1 MPVAA
6 RWLQRAPGLYARCPQ
21 VLVLYSRSTPLIT
34 LLNYLKS
41 LPRSLLRREASVPL
55 SRDSV
60 CTYVDFSSLWQLF
73 WLFCSGFRP
82 SSTQLIGTAW
92 RRDRTVPLHYPEDR
106 ALRAISFRTGKSN
119 PSQLHESRAHESIT
133 CPRPSTPESN
143 P

>member
-1 MPVAA
+1 MASKST
-6 RWLQRAPGLYARCPQ
+6 WLVRKMSASAGA
-21 VLVLYSRSTPLIT
+21 VLSLGSLTT

-41 LPRSLLRREASVPL
+41 LPRSLLRHEASVPL

-60 CTYVDFSSLWQLF
+60 CTYVDFSSLWQLL

-82 SSTQLIGTAW
+82 STQLIGTAW
-92 RRDRTVPLHYPEDR
+92 RRDLTLFEDR
-106 ALRAISFRTGKSN
+106 ALRAISFRTEKSN
-119 PSQLHESRAHESIT
+119 PSQPHESRAHESIK